1 MSLHLISGQICLAA
15 AVVVIVYDLN
25 VAARQYPGTGYDVHI
40 VIISMFHPVSRRM
53 RYTANGSGSGRKKPK
68 PTATATASWLS
79 QLAVSR
85 SFSVVETTTQANC
98 RYDPDGRIL
107 SIPQI
112 SVTFLYCPDSFIDCM
127 ISLILCPICES
138 QHANHTLTGL
148 VESEVFYLLLLLSL
162 LSL

>member
-53 RYTANGSGSGRKKPK
+53 RYTANRSGTGSGRKKPK
-68 PTATATASWLS
+68 PTATATATASWLS

-112 SVTFLYCPDSFIDCM
+112 SVTFLYCPDSFID
-127 ISLILCPICES
+127 
-138 QHANHTLTGL
+138 
-148 VESEVFYLLLLLSL
+148 
-162 LSL
+162 

>member
-15 AVVVIVYDLN
+15 VVVNIYDLN

-40 VIISMFHPVSRRM
+40 VIISMFHPVSCALWTSKTRRM
-53 RYTANGSGSGRKKPK
+53 RYTANGGGSGRKKPK
-68 PTATATASWLS
+68 PTATASASWLS

-98 RYDPDGRIL
+98 RYDPDGRR

-112 SVTFLYCPDSFIDCM
+112 SVTFLYCPDSFID
-127 ISLILCPICES
+127 
-138 QHANHTLTGL
+138 
-148 VESEVFYLLLLLSL
+148 
-162 LSL
+162 

>member
-25 VAARQYPGTGYDVHI
+25 VAARQYPGTGYAVHI

-85 SFSVVETTTQANC
+85 SFSIVETTTQANC
-98 RYDPDGRIL
+98 RYDPDGRSQYSLDKRDIFVLPRLIHRLYDL
-107 SIPQI
+107 S
-112 SVTFLYCPDSFIDCM
+112 D
-127 ISLILCPICES
+127 
-138 QHANHTLTGL
+138 L
-148 VESEVFYLLLLLSL
+148 VSDL
-162 LSL
+162 